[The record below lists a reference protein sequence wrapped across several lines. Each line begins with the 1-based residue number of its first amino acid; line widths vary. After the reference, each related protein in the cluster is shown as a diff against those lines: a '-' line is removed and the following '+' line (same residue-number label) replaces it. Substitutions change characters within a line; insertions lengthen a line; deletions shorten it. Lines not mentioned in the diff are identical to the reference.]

1 MPAPTSG
8 LARITIRAPRRR
20 LDLAVPDQVPLAE
33 ILPEVLRRAGEAT
46 QGEFVPGPGGWTL
59 RRADGASLGGAAP
72 LAHQGVRDGDV
83 LYLVPRSVTWPEP
96 HYDDVVEEIAATAR
110 ARGRVWDASATRLV
124 ALGAAGVVL
133 LAGLVALLAL
143 GPSWTIPAVLAVG
156 VAVALLAAGSL
167 IARAIGDGVVGAA
180 AGGFALP
187 YAAMGGA
194 LLLGGDASLRE
205 FGAAHL
211 LLASATLLLASVIG
225 AVGVGFGLR
234 IFAAGVTAG
243 AFGVMASLL
252 GVVLTPAG
260 AASVLVVAL
269 VAGIGAAPV
278 VAVRLGRLPLPVV
291 SAGPEPP
298 GATLPGATP
307 PGFTPPDPVRVR
319 EAVVRADELLAG
331 ALLSISVLVVACVGV
346 LGRRDGVAGPL
357 LAGLAAVALLL
368 RARLFPTVGSRLPL
382 LLAGLLGLAL
392 VTVETFTRGGV
403 LVRLVGVGGAC
414 VAVIVLLS
422 AAASAYRGRRSS
434 PYLARAGDVLDVLAV
449 VSLAPVACAVLDL
462 YAWVRGLAG

>member
-46 QGEFVPGPGGWTL
+46 PGELAPGPGGWTL
-59 RRADGASLGGAAP
+59 RRADGASLGGATP
-72 LAHQGVRDGDV
+72 LALQGVRDGDV

-96 HYDDVVEEIAATAR
+96 EYDDVVEEIAATAR
-110 ARGRVWDASATRLV
+110 ARGRTWDASATRLV

-133 LAGLVALLAL
+133 LAGLIALIGL
-143 GPSWTIPAVLAVG
+143 GPTWTIPAVLAIV
-156 VAVALLAAGSL
+156 VAVALLGAGCL
-167 IARAIGDGVVGAA
+167 IARAVGDGVVGAA

-187 YAAMGGA
+187 YAAAGGA
-194 LLLGGDASLRE
+194 LLLGGDASLRQ

-211 LLASATLLLASVIG
+211 LLASVTLLLGSVIG
-225 AVGVGFGLR
+225 AVAVGFGLR
-234 IFAAGVTAG
+234 IFAAGVTTG
-243 AFGVMASLL
+243 AFGAMGALL
-252 GVVLTPAG
+252 GVVLAPAG
-260 AASVLVVAL
+260 AAAVLVVAL

-278 VAVRLGRLPLPVV
+278 IAVRLGRLPLPVV

-298 GATLPGATP
+298 GSEPS
-307 PGFTPPDPVRVR
+307 DPAQVRA
-319 EAVVRADELLAG
+319 AVVRADELLAG
-331 ALLSISVLVVACVGV
+331 SLLGISVLVVGCIGI
-346 LGRRDGVAGPL
+346 LGLRDGVAGPL

-368 RARLFPTVGSRLPL
+368 RARLFPTVGARLPL
-382 LLAGLLGLAL
+382 LLAGLVGLAL
-392 VTVETFTRGGV
+392 VTVETLTRGGV
-403 LVRLVGVGGAC
+403 LMRLAGVGAAF

-422 AAASAYRGRRSS
+422 SAASAHRRRGSS
-434 PYLARAGDVLDVLAV
+434 PYFARAGDVLDVLAV

-462 YAWVRGLAG
+462 YTWVRGLAG